1 MVQVSLD
8 QSYIQFDNHNNE
20 KENFF
25 LLQNISINISIT
37 VTFSQLKNNQK
48 IVSYEGKK
56 IKEENMFI
64 DSLFA

>member
-1 MVQVSLD
+1 MKRKELCFTTEHFKQ
-8 QSYIQFDNHNNE
+8 YFDNCNIFSVE
-20 KENFF
+20 KW
-25 LLQNISINISIT
+25 S
-37 VTFSQLKNNQK
+37 K

>member
-8 QSYIQFDNHNNE
+8 QSYIQFNNHNNE
-20 KENFF
+20 KKRTF
-25 LLQNISINISIT
+25 LLQNISNNISIT

-48 IVSYEGKK
+48 LSPMKEKK
-56 IKEENMFI
+56 LKEENMFI

>member
-56 IKEENMFI
+56 IK
-64 DSLFA
+64 